1 MDEKQLA
8 AIDRLLP
15 TVEKPARY
23 IGGEMNTSIK
33 PRKKET
39 AAFAFCFPDSYEVAM
54 SHLGMKILYHILNK
68 QPDMLCERVMM
79 PWVDMMGHM
88 RREDIPLFSLESRTA
103 LRDFDIVGFT
113 LQYHLATR
121 YMRGGDFQA
130 IAGSGGPS
138 MQGSANLTSVVVA
151 AGSPHIGKTLGVRL
165 RMTGGHWSAMT
176 VFDNVRLTAVESDEW
191 KRSLFYGK

>member
-33 PRKKET
+33 PRRKET

-79 PWVDMMGHM
+79 PW
-88 RREDIPLFSLESRTA
+88 
-103 LRDFDIVGFT
+103 
-113 LQYHLATR
+113 
-121 YMRGGDFQA
+121 
-130 IAGSGGPS
+130 
-138 MQGSANLTSVVVA
+138 
-151 AGSPHIGKTLGVRL
+151 
-165 RMTGGHWSAMT
+165 
-176 VFDNVRLTAVESDEW
+176 
-191 KRSLFYGK
+191 